1 MTSER
6 KYRWV
11 RIAQQ
16 PDELNFTENRL
27 TEIDIEG
34 KKICLAKTQD
44 GLKACAA
51 RCPHAGGEMAL
62 GKLDAKG
69 NIICPVHGY
78 IFNLHNGRDQS
89 GEGYF
94 LKIFPIKQE
103 EKGLFIG
110 IDERIL
116 QE

>member
-1 MTSER
+1 MIER

-16 PDELNFTENRL
+16 VDELNLNENQL

-34 KKICLAKTQD
+34 RKFCVAKTRV
-44 GLKACAA
+44 GLQACAA
-51 RCPHAGGEMAL
+51 KCPHAGGEMAL
-62 GKLDAKG
+62 GKLDSKE
-69 NIICPVHGY
+69 NIVCPVHGY
-78 IFNLHNGRDQS
+78 IFNLRNGRDTA

-94 LKIFPIKQE
+94 LKIYPVKQAE
-103 EKGLFIG
+103 NGLFIG